1 MAIKPYFR
9 NIPDFEYISRL
20 PGSTNISDYVR
31 VKNLFK
37 RAKIRPDILEDLNHF
52 TKYKIIGDERP
63 DNIAYKVYNTPDLDW
78 LVMMSNNIINLEDEW
93 PMNQQSFY
101 NYLIKKYTDEAG
113 IHSIHHYETTEI
125 KDSSGRIIIKKGLEV
140 PSDYTVSYYDSG
152 LATQQVIANFAEGI
166 TNYTYEEELQN
177 EKRNIFLLKSKY
189 IGLVLDDLRQIM
201 PYKKGSTQFVSK
213 TLVKGENI
221 RLYN

>member
-63 DNIAYKVYNTPDLDW
+63 DNIAYKVYNTPELDW

-93 PMNQQSFY
+93 PMDQQSFY
-101 NYLIKKYTDEAG
+101 NYLIKKYTNEAG

-152 LATQQVIANFAEGI
+152 LKAQQAITDFTESI

-177 EKRNIFLLKSKY
+177 EKRNIFVLKSKY
-189 IGLVLDDLRQIM
+189 IGLILDDLREIM

>member
-63 DNIAYKVYNTPDLDW
+63 DNIAYKVYNTPALDW

-93 PMNQQSFY
+93 PMDQQSFY
-101 NYLIKKYTDEAG
+101 NYLIKKYTNEAG

-152 LATQQVIANFAEGI
+152 LKAQQAITNFAEGI

-177 EKRNIFLLKSKY
+177 EKRNIFVLKSKY
-189 IGLVLDDLRQIM
+189 IGLILDDLREIM

>member
-20 PGSTNISDYVR
+20 PGSTNISDYIQ

-63 DNIAYKVYNTPDLDW
+63 DNIAYKVYNTPELDW

-93 PMNQQSFY
+93 PMDQQSFY
-101 NYLIKKYTDEAG
+101 NYLIKKYTNEAG

-152 LATQQVIANFAEGI
+152 LKAQQAITNFAEGI

-177 EKRNIFLLKSKY
+177 EKRNIFVLKSKY
-189 IGLVLDDLRQIM
+189 IGLILDDLREIM

>member
-20 PGSTNISDYVR
+20 PGSTNISDYIR

-63 DNIAYKVYNTPDLDW
+63 DNIAYKVYNTPTLDW
-78 LVMMSNNIINLEDEW
+78 LVMMANNIINLEDEW

-101 NYLIKKYTDEAG
+101 NYLIKKYTNEAG

-152 LATQQVIANFAEGI
+152 LAAQQVIANFAEGI

-189 IGLVLDDLRQIM
+189 IGLVLDDLREIM

>member
-9 NIPDFEYISRL
+9 HVPNFDYISRL
-20 PGSTNISDYVR
+20 AGSTNISDYIQ

-63 DNIAYKVYNTPDLDW
+63 DNIAYKVYNTPELDW

-93 PMNQQSFY
+93 PMDQQSFY
-101 NYLIKKYTDEAG
+101 NYLIKKYTNEAG

-152 LATQQVIANFAEGI
+152 LKAQQAITNFTESI
-166 TNYTYEEELQN
+166 TNYTSEEELQN
-177 EKRNIFLLKSKY
+177 EKRNIFVLKSKY
-189 IGLVLDDLRQIM
+189 IGLILDDLKQIM